1 MNWNDVTVFQW
12 QQLAVLH
19 TTETDELE
27 LNIRTA
33 AILHNLTDNEV
44 NAMNVEQF
52 HKLLS
57 SIKFIEEEMIQE
69 PKKYLYVNGR
79 RYRCVYDI
87 NKLPAARYIESKYY
101 NKDVNG
107 NLHRIMAS
115 MVIPQKRNL
124 LGVWIDDKYD
134 ATKHEDYA
142 DDMLSAPITSV
153 LGSVVFFCNVYLNW
167 INLSKDYLV
176 QQMETTM
183 TRKEAEE
190 TYRDLWNSMVGFIKP
205 NWFRNMN
212 ELN

>member
-1 MNWNDVTVFQW
+1 MNWEDVTVFQW
-12 QQLAVLH
+12 QQLAELH

-33 AILHNLTDNEV
+33 AILHNLTENEV
-44 NAMNVEQF
+44 NSMNVEEF

-57 SIKFIEEEMIQE
+57 SIKFIETQIQHDA
-69 PKKYLYVNGR
+69 KRYIYINGK

-107 NLHRIMAS
+107 NLHRIMAC

-124 LGVWIDDKYD
+124 LGVWVDEKYD
-134 ATKHEDYA
+134 AAMHEEYA
-142 DDMLSAPITSV
+142 NDMLQAPITAV

-167 INLSKDYLV
+167 INLSKDYLIL
-176 QQMETTM
+176 QMETTM
-183 TRKEAEE
+183 TKKEAEE
-190 TYRDLWNSMVGFIKP
+190 TYQDLWNSMVGFIKP
-205 NWFRNMN
+205 NWLHVMK